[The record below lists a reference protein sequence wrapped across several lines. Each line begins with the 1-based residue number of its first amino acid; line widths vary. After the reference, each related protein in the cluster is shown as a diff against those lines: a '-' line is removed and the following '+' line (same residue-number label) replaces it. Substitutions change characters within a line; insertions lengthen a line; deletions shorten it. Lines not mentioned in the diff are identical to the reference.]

1 MRMSYITEI
10 QKCMPGYIALKTNRT
25 TSRLLDGSY
34 MSVLKGRSMNFDEL
48 RDYVPGDDIKDMDW
62 KASARSRKLLV
73 RQYVA
78 EKKHNVMFVFDTN
91 RRMLGQTQGLEEK
104 CQLALLSGGGAA
116 YLVNRNGDYVS
127 AVFASPKTLQ
137 YFPFK
142 TGLGNIETI
151 LSHVRRATTLDNTT
165 TVNTALD
172 YILRN
177 FRRKMLIVI
186 VTDLQGAMEIKDE
199 TMKRLL
205 VSNDLFF
212 LLTQDVGL
220 DGKKLYSVS
229 RQTYLPAYF
238 ARDKKLKKR
247 VNQKKEKLEGELTR
261 RLNRLGVPG
270 VFVNENEQIYEKLTE
285 LFQRKCGER

>member
-10 QKCMPGYIALKTNRT
+10 QKYMPGYTTIKTNRT

-78 EKKHNVMFVFDTN
+78 EKKHNVMLVFDTN
-91 RRMLGQTQGLEEK
+91 RRMLGHTQSLEEK
-104 CQLALLSGGGAA
+104 CHLALLSGGGAA

-151 LSHVRRATTLDNTT
+151 LSQVQRATTVDNTT

-172 YILRN
+172 YILKN

-186 VTDLQGAMEIKDE
+186 VTDLQGAMEIKEE

-238 ARDKKLKKR
+238 ARDKKLKRR
-247 VNQKKEKLEGELTR
+247 VNKKREELEWELTQ
-261 RLNRLGVPG
+261 RLNRLGIPG
-270 VFVNENEQIYEKLTE
+270 VFVSENEQIFGKLTE
-285 LFQRKCGER
+285 LFRRKCGER